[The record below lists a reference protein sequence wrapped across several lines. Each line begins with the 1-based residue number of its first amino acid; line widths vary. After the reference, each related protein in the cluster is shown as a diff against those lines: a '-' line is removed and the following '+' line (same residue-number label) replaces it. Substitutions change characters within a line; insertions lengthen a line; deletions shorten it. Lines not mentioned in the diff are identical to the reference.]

1 MGVGFLQGLRPAD
14 AISRFWEKLKVVSW
28 LRRGLGV
35 LGQMKSSLVQ
45 LDYRSL
51 VQLDY
56 RVYKLARLLSEY
68 IGLRPADAIGVGEMG
83 CPVCWLA
90 G

>member
-14 AISRFWEKLKVVSW
+14 AISRFWERLKVVSW

-35 LGQMKSSLVQ
+35 LGQMKS
-45 LDYRSL
+45 SL